1 MLSQVLVASVSNW
14 GGHALCCALALL
26 AWDSGATST
35 AIDSLGTAANEPTE
49 FTRLV
54 VPDVAAARAVLLAAN
69 EADIVDGINGA
80 AGGSVD
86 GMPLEQQLQVL
97 EKLLAVTHEAMRAS
111 PRGGENL

>member
-54 VPDVAAARAVLLAAN
+54 VPGVAAARAVLLAAN

-111 PRGGENL
+111 PRGGDNS